1 MGRTNPTYRDRLDS
15 QEQAWGNYRRG
26 LRQHEKAHFDVLWE
40 AARTHADASGLQN
53 PGDPMDAI
61 LLSICLEQQKTIS
74 NLEDRVTELQSEE
87 SDVQD

>member
-15 QEQAWGNYRRG
+15 REQAWSNYRRG
-26 LRQHEKAHFDVLWE
+26 LRRHEKEHFDALWE

-53 PGDPMDAI
+53 PGDPMYSI
-61 LLSICLEQQKTIS
+61 LISICLEQQKTIS
-74 NLEDRVTELQSEE
+74 SLENRVTELQPEE